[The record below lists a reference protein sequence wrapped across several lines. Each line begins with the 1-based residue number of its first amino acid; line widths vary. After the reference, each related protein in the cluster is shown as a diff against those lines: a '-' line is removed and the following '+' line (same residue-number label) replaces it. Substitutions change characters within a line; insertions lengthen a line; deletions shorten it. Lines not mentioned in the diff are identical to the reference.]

1 MSHQLTLC
9 VLLCDLPPN
18 SGGVVSRGGAKVW
31 QRSLPTAAVPRV
43 GRVVPARL
51 MSTSA
56 SSGVGSGASSLGGT
70 SAIKILLGGGAA
82 AGIIALSVYGASA
95 TNAYNAQLSDAVREQ
110 GEMMFYVRT
119 AVSAHPPPALAAV
132 LNSL

>member
-1 MSHQLTLC
+1 M
-9 VLLCDLPPN
+9 
-18 SGGVVSRGGAKVW
+18 SRGGAKVW

-119 AVSAHPPPALAAV
+119 AVSAHPPRPL
-132 LNSL
+132 LLRY